1 MIFIVKCK
9 KKWQIREAE
18 KPANLG
24 THFVISEVRRRTKG
38 VFNQEKIFPWVSL
51 QPKQSKDGAL
61 GKRKKCFSCCRLSPE
76 ACPLPAEMDFHFT
89 SNLRK
94 DFRKRFN

>member
-24 THFVISEVRRRTKG
+24 THFVISEVRRRMKG

-51 QPKQSKDGAL
+51 QPK
-61 GKRKKCFSCCRLSPE
+61 
-76 ACPLPAEMDFHFT
+76 
-89 SNLRK
+89 
-94 DFRKRFN
+94 

>member
-9 KKWQIREAE
+9 KKGQIQEAE

-24 THFVISEVRRRTKG
+24 TPFVISEVRRRMKG

-51 QPKQSKDGAL
+51 QPK
-61 GKRKKCFSCCRLSPE
+61 
-76 ACPLPAEMDFHFT
+76 
-89 SNLRK
+89 
-94 DFRKRFN
+94 